1 MGQVHKLKDIED
13 RDESFVEEYV
23 ANGGNATQ
31 AAIVCGVSEASAS
44 TVGHRLKNRLGSE
57 IEREL
62 RTSLNRLAPQAI
74 NRMKELAEQASSEQV
89 RLSANKDLL
98 DRAGYK
104 PTDKSEIT
112 TEDKSV
118 KKMTT
123 EEIKASLND
132 LYQRN
137 GLKPV
142 PISAVVI
149 MEDHPDYE
157 RYVESEPELAEFTYR

>member
-1 MGQVHKLKDIED
+1 
-13 RDESFVEEYV
+13 
-23 ANGGNATQ
+23 
-31 AAIVCGVSEASAS
+31 
-44 TVGHRLKNRLGSE
+44 
-57 IEREL
+57 
-62 RTSLNRLAPQAI
+62 
-74 NRMKELAEQASSEQV
+74 MKELAEQASSEQV